1 MPGASP
7 PARPAG
13 PSGCTPPR
21 GFASVAPAWFEI
33 TGAWP
38 EGRKDGNVSAKG
50 KKRIPV
56 SKITLLWV
64 CPNKNCHEEAA
75 QPLGEIAEAGTAIC
89 PECGDDMELKEY
101 VEVDV

>member
-1 MPGASP
+1 M
-7 PARPAG
+7 
-13 PSGCTPPR
+13 
-21 GFASVAPAWFEI
+21 
-33 TGAWP
+33 
-38 EGRKDGNVSAKG
+38 SADVKR
-50 KKRIPV
+50 RIPV

-64 CPNKNCHEEAA
+64 CPNRDCDEEVA